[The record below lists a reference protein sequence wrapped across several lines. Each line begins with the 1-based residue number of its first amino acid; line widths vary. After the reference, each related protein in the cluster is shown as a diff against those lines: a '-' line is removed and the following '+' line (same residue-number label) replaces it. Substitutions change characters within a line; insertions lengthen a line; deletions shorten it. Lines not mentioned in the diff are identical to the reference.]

1 MGHQVWKKMD
11 LIRSSSSHRLFCHKV
26 YLMMEGVDTEAPKSN
41 RAAVRRA
48 VFVLFIIETEVMSDG
63 RGRNSNAFMNGLSLL
78 SDAAEKHTDTD
89 ELPFCARMYISS
101 VRGEV
106 CGRVMSICAPV
117 YVSTI
122 TLKLMMPGTRVPYNV
137 VVPDVPYQNVART
150 R

>member
-1 MGHQVWKKMD
+1 MHANMAHYCMFGHE
-11 LIRSSSSHRLFCHKV
+11 I
-26 YLMMEGVDTEAPKSN
+26 YLMTGGPDAEAPKST

-48 VFVLFIIETEVMSDG
+48 EFVSVMTETNNISDE

-89 ELPFCARMYISS
+89 ELPLCARTYISS
-101 VRGEV
+101 VCGEV
-106 CGRVMSICAPV
+106 CGSVMVIWAPV
-117 YVSTI
+117 YVSTT

-137 VVPDVPYQNVART
+137 VVGDVPYQNVART

>member
-1 MGHQVWKKMD
+1 MMD
-11 LIRSSSSHRLFCHKV
+11 GPVS
-26 YLMMEGVDTEAPKSN
+26 ETPKSN

-48 VFVLFIIETEVMSDG
+48 VFVLFIIETEVIFDG

-78 SDAAEKHTDTD
+78 SEAAEKHTDTD
-89 ELPFCARMYISS
+89 ELPLCARMYISS

-106 CGRVMSICAPV
+106 CGRVMAICAPV
-117 YVSTI
+117 YVSTT

-137 VVPDVPYQNVART
+137 VVADVPYQNVARI

>member
-1 MGHQVWKKMD
+1 MMD
-11 LIRSSSSHRLFCHKV
+11 GPVS
-26 YLMMEGVDTEAPKSN
+26 ETPKSN

-48 VFVLFIIETEVMSDG
+48 VFVLFIIETEVIFDG

-101 VRGEV
+101 VCGEV
-106 CGRVMSICAPV
+106 CGSLMVICAPV
-117 YVSTI
+117 YVSTT
-122 TLKLMMPGTRVPYNV
+122 TLKLMMPGTCVPYV
-137 VVPDVPYQNVART
+137 VFADVPYQNVART